1 MSRQSPVF
9 DDLGGEF
16 SGKLREIVSTTR
28 QTADGVSTVTFS
40 TAVIECDYNPSVV
53 KKLATGQLLAIPN
66 VQTLGAEDVFS
77 IYEIADVFPMH
88 YSQPNLDR
96 SQPAAIRKEFMELIE
111 GEWKKG
117 SKSTWIEIVAAP
129 IGYVMRTAGGAISFE
144 RKPYA
149 PLAGSSV
156 RLLSRDTV
164 EKLICYRVPKGDDPA
179 DYRFG
184 NLLGVIDEKIP
195 FTVDIEKL
203 LHYHVGVF
211 AFSLDYKEPIIYRQD
226 GRTNIA
232 EIGKLVDQFF
242 GGRDEEGR
250 RYTNSVEVVSFDP
263 ETYQVRWTPIQYVF
277 RHRCAD
283 KLLRFTVRTGRNVAV
298 TPGHSLF
305 VLRKGNVRCLPASQ
319 IVKGD
324 FIIGTR
330 SVPDESTSNVTVN
343 LANLFKGKAAES
355 VFITDVPES
364 AFRRLR
370 QGRVP
375 YWRWY
380 RWRRTRKLPL
390 TYWERLTAQE
400 KERVKLGY
408 KGAASTF
415 SPILEIDEDVARLLG
430 YYAAEGHVAI
440 EEGLSYTVDFT
451 LNKDDRKIIGE
462 LERIMRT
469 KFGIRTRSHKHG
481 ENSIRI
487 GFNNKV
493 IAQFLKQSVGT
504 GARNKTIPSPILNS
518 PSAVRQEFLRAWA
531 EGDYPSCS
539 SRRLTSDILYA
550 LLLDRCAGAVNW
562 IPPRPTTIEGRRVRN
577 RGRYQFSFP
586 RAREMKGAIRSIRKR
601 AEPIYPVAELPDSL
615 TSLLRHPSHVKRIK
629 PRLAGQILLEL
640 EARLSTL
647 MSYDGSPAKKMSEA
661 RNDGVYRTGMR
672 AFLVRGQQTIH
683 ESPALIQ
690 ASEDMRLVKVLQES
704 QLGYYEVQKI
714 EEVSPTSGFVYDVS
728 VPEAENFLAGFGG
741 LFCHNT
747 GSGKSNLTSTVV
759 RKALKVIPDLKVVI
773 LDVSSEYGIHILD
786 VLNEYPSKVLFTDS
800 FAGSKNK
807 SAEYFKRHV
816 CPESL
821 AGLQPEFERKI
832 AKLFDDDK
840 IVFAELPLE
849 GTEEVEK
856 FTTYGGLIEVLTNT
870 LNDKYGAVQQKIYVP
885 QVITQIKQFMHDEG
899 FSPDTRFNAKT
910 AKLITQIQSL
920 IGDLPATSSLK
931 KSFDALAKVIEAT
944 VPEDE
949 LEKSPWETLP
959 DEILSTEEGSPR
971 VFVINLPE
979 AEDARAQTADV
990 ISRVFRNRKKSF
1002 SLTPKV
1008 LFIVDEAQEFIPQD
1022 ARKGDNAYESSRAV
1036 ERLLRHGRKYNLFCW
1051 VSTQRIA
1058 HLNTNALQQLHSYF
1072 IATMPRPY
1080 DRQLVADTFAI
1091 GDAFV
1096 DRTLAFQNGDWL
1108 ITSFKATATQNIPV
1122 FFHAENN
1129 EETLRKYLSG

>member
-1 MSRQSPVF
+1 MLKQAPVF

-16 SGKLREIVSTTR
+16 HGRLREIVSTTR
-28 QTADGVSTVTFS
+28 QTADGSSTVTFS
-40 TAVIECDYNPSVV
+40 TAVIECDYNPDVV
-53 KKLATGQLLAIPN
+53 KKLATGQLIAIPN

-77 IYEIADVFPMH
+77 VYEIADVFPMH

-111 GEWKKG
+111 SEWKRG

-129 IGYVMRTAGGAISFE
+129 IGYVMRTSQDGSIAFE

-156 RLLSRDTV
+156 RLLSRDSV
-164 EKLICYRVPKGDDPA
+164 EKLICYRVPKGEQPA

-184 NLLGVIDEKIP
+184 NLLGVIDDKIA

-211 AFSLDYKEPIIYRQD
+211 AF
-226 GRTNIA
+226 
-232 EIGKLVDQFF
+232 
-242 GGRDEEGR
+242 
-250 RYTNSVEVVSFDP
+250 
-263 ETYQVRWTPIQYVF
+263 
-277 RHRCAD
+277 
-283 KLLRFTVRTGRNVAV
+283 
-298 TPGHSLF
+298 
-305 VLRKGNVRCLPASQ
+305 
-319 IVKGD
+319 
-324 FIIGTR
+324 
-330 SVPDESTSNVTVN
+330 
-343 LANLFKGKAAES
+343 
-355 VFITDVPES
+355 
-364 AFRRLR
+364 
-370 QGRVP
+370 
-375 YWRWY
+375 
-380 RWRRTRKLPL
+380 
-390 TYWERLTAQE
+390 
-400 KERVKLGY
+400 
-408 KGAASTF
+408 
-415 SPILEIDEDVARLLG
+415 
-430 YYAAEGHVAI
+430 
-440 EEGLSYTVDFT
+440 
-451 LNKDDRKIIGE
+451 
-462 LERIMRT
+462 
-469 KFGIRTRSHKHG
+469 
-481 ENSIRI
+481 
-487 GFNNKV
+487 
-493 IAQFLKQSVGT
+493 
-504 GARNKTIPSPILNS
+504 
-518 PSAVRQEFLRAWA
+518 
-531 EGDYPSCS
+531 
-539 SRRLTSDILYA
+539 
-550 LLLDRCAGAVNW
+550 
-562 IPPRPTTIEGRRVRN
+562 
-577 RGRYQFSFP
+577 
-586 RAREMKGAIRSIRKR
+586 
-601 AEPIYPVAELPDSL
+601 
-615 TSLLRHPSHVKRIK
+615 
-629 PRLAGQILLEL
+629 
-640 EARLSTL
+640 
-647 MSYDGSPAKKMSEA
+647 
-661 RNDGVYRTGMR
+661 
-672 AFLVRGQQTIH
+672 
-683 ESPALIQ
+683 
-690 ASEDMRLVKVLQES
+690 
-704 QLGYYEVQKI
+704 
-714 EEVSPTSGFVYDVS
+714 
-728 VPEAENFLAGFGG
+728 
-741 LFCHNT
+741 T

-759 RKALKVIPDLKVVI
+759 RKALKVMPDLKVVI

-800 FAGSKNK
+800 FAGSKNR

-816 CPESL
+816 CPEAL
-821 AGLQPEFERKI
+821 AELQPEFERRI

-899 FSPDTRFNAKT
+899 FSADTRFNAKT

-959 DEILSTEEGSPR
+959 DEILSAEKGSPR

-990 ISRVFRNRKKSF
+990 ISKVFRKRKKSF